1 MTVAVGLIGYGYWG
15 EKLLRNL
22 AARSNCK
29 VVALGE
35 HELDR
40 QTAARTQHPDL
51 TLFETGEQL
60 IGFAGLDAVVI
71 ASPPSTHAPLAS
83 LALDRGL
90 HVLVEKPLARTAE
103 EVAALSAKAESAQ
116 RTLMVDH
123 TFLYADPVH
132 EVRDLLAA
140 DAIGE
145 ILYIEGTRAAFGK
158 FQTDADVLLDLA
170 PHDLS
175 ILEHVTGQPVVAIAA
190 TSLATVDIAGTQQ
203 LAAAAL
209 TAQLQG
215 GAIANFR
222 LSWMAPEKRR
232 RWVIG
237 GSAGALVYDDT
248 DPTTPV
254 RLLPWEAPLPGH
266 QLPGHQLPGHQMQGR
281 QVQSHQVPGRQL
293 RDHRDA
299 AAASEPAN
307 PCRRPSA
314 GTTEP
319 LARMVEHFLHCVE
332 TGAPALTGGASAL
345 RVARLIDAAHQSIE
359 EGGVVVPVA

>member
-22 AARSNCK
+22 AARPDCE
-29 VVALGE
+29 VVALAE
-35 HELDR
+35 HGPDR
-40 QTAARTQHPDL
+40 QTAASTLHPEL
-51 TLFETGEQL
+51 TLFDNGGQL
-60 IGFAGLDAVVI
+60 IGLAELDAVVI
-71 ASPPSTHAPLAS
+71 ASPPSTHASLAA

-103 EVAALSAKAESAQ
+103 EVAELSAKAESAQ

-132 EVRDLLAA
+132 EVRNLLAA
-140 DAIGE
+140 NAIGE
-145 ILYIEGTRAAFGK
+145 MLYIEGTRAAFGK

-175 ILEHVTGQPVVAIAA
+175 ILEYVTGQPVVAIAA

-209 TAQLQG
+209 TAKLQG

-222 LSWMAPEKRR
+222 LSWMAPEKTRK
-232 RWVIG
+232 WVIG
-237 GSAGALVYDDT
+237 GSAGAIVYDDT

-266 QLPGHQLPGHQMQGR
+266 Q
-281 QVQSHQVPGRQL
+281 VP
-293 RDHRDA
+293 DHRAEA
-299 AAASEPAN
+299 AVVESAN
-307 PCRRPSA
+307 PCRTPAASP
-314 GTTEP
+314 TEP
-319 LARMVEHFLHCVE
+319 LACMLEHFLHCVE
-332 TGAPALTGGASAL
+332 TGAPALTGGANAL

-359 EGGVVVPVA
+359 EGGPFVPVA